1 MHFAVGL
8 SSTVFHFHQPRPLAE
23 YKNGKYMKEESMK
36 KKAQKLLPF
45 CLMAALLTCGCAATE
60 ATQQTAVIQPPPAA
74 ATQQQVYKG
83 KVVGK
88 SNKAKIISLE
98 VGKGDKAKTI
108 TIKFDKNTKGIEH
121 AAKGHGAIIAYE
133 KRGNDIYAT
142 SIKQKLAK
150 MPAGVT
156 EISVADVKALIDK
169 DEDFELIDSRPAHRY
184 SSSHLPGAI
193 SIPVCEMKELIGLLP
208 KHKDKL
214 LIFYCGGPT

>member
-1 MHFAVGL
+1 MDVEKQTIL
-8 SSTVFHFHQPRPLAE
+8 RNVRELQRTSCVSPVS
-23 YKNGKYMKEESMK
+23 KEESVRK
-36 KKAQKLLPF
+36 RIVKFLPF
-45 CLMAALLTCGCAATE
+45 CLITALLVTYGCADTK
-60 ATQQTAVIQPPPAA
+60 TSQTAAAVQERPASV
-74 ATQQQVYKG
+74 TQKQVYKG
-83 KVVGK
+83 KVVAR
-88 SNKAKIISLE
+88 SNKAKLISLE
-98 VGKGDKAKTI
+98 VGKGDKATTI
-108 TIKFDKNTKGIEH
+108 TIRFDEKTKGVEH

-142 SIKQKLAK
+142 SIKQKLTK

-156 EISVADVKALIDK
+156 EISIAEVQALIDK

-184 SSSHLPGAI
+184 ATSHLPGSI